1 MEKLNN
7 RVHAHLQTIFHNKGL
22 KFGPN
27 KVCTMEINTAN
38 EHFSFLWKKIHFPFF
53 LNAKKGVSCQAS
65 TNKKMQNDNSNFFE
79 DNLHHA

>member
-1 MEKLNN
+1 MEKINN

-53 LNAKKGVSCQAS
+53 
-65 TNKKMQNDNSNFFE
+65 
-79 DNLHHA
+79 